1 MSIFSENIRY
11 LRAQKQLSQQKLA
24 DQLEITRSRLSK
36 YEDGLS
42 EPPLDLLRK
51 ISGYY
56 HISIDLLISTD
67 VRKIDYENL
76 LTLAD
81 NRIVL
86 PITIDK
92 NGNDNIEI
100 IPLKAKAGYLQG
112 YGDPEFIENLES
124 MTLPFVSKGKCR
136 AFPIEGDSMLPL
148 KNGSFVVGKYIES
161 LDLIKDGKTYIVVS
175 VSEGIV
181 YKRVYRKNKKSTSFL
196 LHSDNDFYKPFELRT
211 AEILEVWEFVCSL
224 TTVEYQPNDLKQENI
239 QEMFLTLRSEIGEI
253 REKLEKK

>member
-92 NGNDNIEI
+92 NGNDN
-100 IPLKAKAGYLQG
+100 
-112 YGDPEFIENLES
+112 
-124 MTLPFVSKGKCR
+124 T
-136 AFPIEGDSMLPL
+136 
-148 KNGSFVVGKYIES
+148 
-161 LDLIKDGKTYIVVS
+161 T
-175 VSEGIV
+175 
-181 YKRVYRKNKKSTSFL
+181 TT
-196 LHSDNDFYKPFELRT
+196 T
-211 AEILEVWEFVCSL
+211 A
-224 TTVEYQPNDLKQENI
+224 NNNI
-239 QEMFLTLRSEIGEI
+239 
-253 REKLEKK
+253 